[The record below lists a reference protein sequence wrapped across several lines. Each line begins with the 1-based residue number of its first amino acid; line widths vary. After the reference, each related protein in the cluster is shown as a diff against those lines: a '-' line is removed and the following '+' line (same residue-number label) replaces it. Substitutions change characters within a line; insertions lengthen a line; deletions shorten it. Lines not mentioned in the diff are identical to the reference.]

1 MPVCQIKH
9 IPVGSRLTE
18 DVHTPLG
25 GLLFTKGTVVED
37 REKEILDAFMI
48 DEVLIEVLMDGT
60 VLTEGFADD
69 KKQKAVESKE
79 KNKSARKRQTESG
92 LVEHFEKSV
101 TSFKNLFQHVQG
113 GQNIP
118 VLEVRN
124 VMTTLLKEVEE
135 QSNLLLVLKKA
146 DNPNNYLYEHC
157 VGVGLLSYIMAKWM
171 KLPEK
176 EWMQVA
182 LAGMLM
188 DIGKTKVDPKILW
201 KPGKL
206 TPGEFEEMKKHT
218 VYGYELIKSA
228 QGLTQGVRLAALQHH
243 EREDGS
249 GYPFGIKGDKIH
261 TYSKIIAVADIY
273 HAMCSDRLHQK
284 ATSPFLVVEQLLQD
298 SFGKLDPKVVRVF
311 VNGITQF
318 SIGSK
323 VELSDGTVGKVV
335 FINQNYPTR
344 PMVEINQDIINLAD
358 KRNVWIVKAL
368 V

>member
-18 DVHTPLG
+18 DVYTPLG

-37 REKEILDAFMI
+37 REIEILDAFMI
-48 DEVLIEVLMDGT
+48 EEVSVEAIVDGT
-60 VLTEGFADD
+60 VITEGFADG
-69 KKQKAVESKE
+69 KKQVSTEGKGASKPI
-79 KNKSARKRQTESG
+79 RKRQSEPG
-92 LVEHFEKSV
+92 IMEHLEKAVS
-101 TSFKNLFQHVQG
+101 SFKNLFQHVQG
-113 GQNIP
+113 GQSIP

-124 VMTTLLKEVEE
+124 VMTSLIKEVEE
-135 QSNLLLVLKKA
+135 QSNLLFILKKA

-188 DIGKTKVDPKILW
+188 DIGKTKIDPKILW
-201 KPGKL
+201 KPDKL
-206 TPGEFEEMKKHT
+206 TSSEFEEMKKHT

-228 QGLTQGVRLAALQHH
+228 KGLTQGVGLAALQHH

-261 TYSKIIAVADIY
+261 TYSKIITVADMY

-344 PMVEINQDIINLAD
+344 PMVEINQNIINLAD